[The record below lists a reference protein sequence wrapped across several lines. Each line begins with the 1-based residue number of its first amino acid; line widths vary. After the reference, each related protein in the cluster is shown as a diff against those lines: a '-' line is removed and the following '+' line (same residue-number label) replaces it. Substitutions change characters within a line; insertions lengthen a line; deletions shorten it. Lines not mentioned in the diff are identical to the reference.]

1 MDNTFIF
8 IRHAHTQIDSK
19 VPVSK
24 WNLSTKGKFQSEM
37 ITKKPQFLKADV
49 LISSDE
55 KKAIDTLKPLARK
68 LKKGT
73 SSYRELNELFRDR
86 GGFLSKESFSF
97 VRKYAFKN
105 PDKSKNHWE
114 LASNALSRF
123 SEKIE
128 EIDMAYENRTI
139 IVVAH
144 GIVLNLYFA
153 NLQGIMHEAYERSQK
168 NTFCSYGFVKNKK
181 VVRDLH

>member
-1 MDNTFIF
+1 MNNTFIF
-8 IRHAHTQIDSK
+8 VRHAHTEINDK
-19 VPVSK
+19 IPVSK

-37 ITKKPQFLKADV
+37 LAKKSQFLKADV

-55 KKAIDTLKPLARK
+55 KKAIDTLKPIAKK
-68 LKKGT
+68 LTKGIT
-73 SSYRELNELFRDR
+73 SYRELNELMRDR
-86 GGFLSKESFSF
+86 GGFLSKESLSF

-114 LASNALSRF
+114 KASNALSRF
-123 SEKIE
+123 SEKID

-153 NLQGIMHEAYERSQK
+153 NLQGIMHEAYEKWQRNS
-168 NTFCSYGFVKNKK
+168 FCSFGMIKNKK